1 MDIRISLSGERPTEP
16 PVKNLSGVG
25 LLRGEFLFRD
35 REVYV
40 TNEQARA
47 DLAAYVSGVCRAVTG
62 KPVWYR
68 LSDFWSD
75 EANVLQGNP
84 HIEDEA
90 NPIVGIRGI
99 RRALA
104 HPEDF
109 SLEVDAIADVARAH
123 SNLHLLF
130 PFVQDGDE
138 MAEGVQLCRR
148 AGWRNRF
155 GSMLEIPS
163 AIFCATDIVKAG
175 ATNLLV
181 GLNDLTCLLLARERG
196 SNEMKLHEAVWKAVA
211 VVKDSIAGTEWGIA
225 GSMSREIV
233 RRAES
238 RGVPYVS
245 VHYGELPNVLG
256 VPPAELADLDLV
268 RRVKEKTRA
277 AKRRRMDGRSIS
289 STLLS

>member
-1 MDIRISLSGERPTEP
+1 MDIRISLSGECPSDP
-16 PVKNLSGVG
+16 PLLNLAGVG
-25 LLRGEFLFRD
+25 LVRGEFLFRD

-47 DLAAYVSGVCRAVTG
+47 DLATYVSGICRVFAG

-90 NPIVGIRGI
+90 NPIVGMRGI
-99 RRALA
+99 RRVLA
-104 HPEDF
+104 YPQDF
-109 SLEVDAIADVARAH
+109 ALEVEEIAGVARTH
-123 SNLHLLF
+123 PNLHLLF

-138 MAEGVQLCRR
+138 MADGIQLCRR
-148 AGWRNRF
+148 AGWRGRF
-155 GSMLEIPS
+155 GSMIETPS
-163 AIFCATDIVKAG
+163 AIFCAADIVKAG

-196 SNEMKLHEAVWKAVA
+196 SNEMKLHHAVWKAVA
-211 VVKDSIAGTEWGIA
+211 VVRDSVSGTEWGIA
-225 GSMSREIV
+225 GSLSRDII
-233 RRAES
+233 RRAENF
-238 RGVPYVS
+238 GVPYVS
-245 VHYGELPNVLG
+245 VHYGELPDVLG
-256 VPPAELADLDLV
+256 VPPVELVDLDFV

-277 AKRRRMDGRSIS
+277 AKRRRMKNTS
-289 STLLS
+289 SVS